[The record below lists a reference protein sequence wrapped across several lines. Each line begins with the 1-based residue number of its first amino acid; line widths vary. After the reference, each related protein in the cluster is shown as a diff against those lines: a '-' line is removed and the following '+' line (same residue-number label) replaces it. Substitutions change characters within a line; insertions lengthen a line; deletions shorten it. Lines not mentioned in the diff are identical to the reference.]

1 MHNLS
6 RRIICFAL
14 TVVLAISGL
23 AGCGGQ
29 TESTTQTEGPSTAAE
44 LAEMYVETAGARSY
58 HFEGKGEFSLNIMD
72 QSLPM
77 RVVIG
82 GDYVDGNTHLT
93 LGMEYMSELS
103 VQEMY
108 IAREGDSYIKYVSSK
123 IDDKTQWEKTPI
135 GSNPLNVLSSK
146 ELLSAG
152 EFSKDGDGYAVTLT
166 GMQVMDAMMRSDKDL
181 ENALKDVSTADLQK
195 SLEDCKVVF
204 AFDKAANNTSESLN
218 FNYGAKSEVMG
229 QQVEMNI
236 KLAADVKLQNHGKVD
251 ASKVAVPENVKSGA
265 VDATAGI
272 DDLLKQLESL
282 GGTTQPA
289 A

>member
-6 RRIICFAL
+6 RRNICFAL

-123 IDDKTQWEKTPI
+123 TDDKTQWEKTPI

-204 AFDKAANNTSESLN
+204 AFDKAANNTSWSLSYEYVPN
-218 FNYGAKSEVMG
+218 GPGS
-229 QQVEMNI
+229 QII
-236 KLAADVKLQNHGKVD
+236 KTSYTASANVKVAGHGKID
-251 ASKVAVPENVKSGA
+251 ASKVALPESVKSSA
-265 VDATAGI
+265 VDATVASPDVFQKI
-272 DDLLKQLESL
+272 L
-282 GGTTQPA
+282 TTITGSQSET
-289 A
+289 